1 MVLYFIAKIIMTP
14 ALSCYFRKVSFLGA
28 NRIPAKGPVVVISN
42 HAASFLDAIVMGVM
56 LKRSIHFYARGDIFK
71 KPWVRYVLGQLHM
84 IPIFSADL
92 AKNDLHRNA
101 RSFDKGAEV
110 LQNDGL
116 LLIFP
121 EGLSRLDRNIM
132 PLKKGASR
140 IILQAIES
148 NEETNVKVVP
158 IGIHYSKHAF
168 RADLQ
173 MIVGEVLDA
182 SVYRSDYKVNA
193 PKTVNTL
200 TEVMEEIF
208 RNVVLYVE
216 QNERSLLIEQQLE
229 MLRNEN
235 AGHFSF
241 DVFRQQKSLCE
252 TVSKMDSHMIKE
264 QRQLQDNYFSQLNY
278 QDLNDSCFTS
288 GTKRSVPLFVL
299 VLGFPLFAAG
309 ALLNFIPYLFGK
321 NVADKK
327 VTRADFYTSVL
338 VAVSAFS
345 YLIWLLLWLVI
356 GMILDNDLIL
366 ILFAVSPFLAWIAL
380 WWMDEFRNWK
390 FQNRFD
396 TLRSSDPELVKNLIM
411 LRKQVRDL
419 DRDHWPHLQV
429 I

>member
-1 MVLYFIAKIIMTP
+1 MTP
-14 ALSCYFRKVSFLGA
+14 ALSCYFRKSSFLGA

-110 LQNDGL
+110 LKNGGL

-121 EGLSRLDRNIM
+121 EGLSRLERNIM

-140 IILQAIES
+140 IILQAVDS
-148 NEETNVKVVP
+148 SEETNVKVVP

-173 MIVGEVLDA
+173 MVVGEVLDA
-182 SVYRSDYKVNA
+182 SRYRQDYRENP
-193 PKTVNTL
+193 PKTVNAL
-200 TEVMEEIF
+200 TEVLEDIF
-208 RNVVLYVE
+208 REVVLYVQ
-216 QNERSLLIEQQLE
+216 QNERSLIIEQQLE
-229 MLRNEN
+229 MLSNEQN
-235 AGHFSF
+235 KKFSYDIF
-241 DVFRQQKSLCE
+241 KKQKNLCD
-252 TVSKMDSHMIKE
+252 TVSMMDD
-264 QRQLQDNYFSQLNY
+264 QRIRDQKQLQDSYFSQLGY
-278 QDLNDSCFTS
+278 QELNDRCFTG
-288 GTKRSVPLFVL
+288 GTRNALPFIFLM
-299 VLGFPLFAAG
+299 LGFPLFVAG
-309 ALLNFIPYLFGK
+309 ALINIIPYLFGRYM
-321 NVADKK
+321 ADKK

-345 YLIWLLLWLVI
+345 YVIWLLIW
-356 GMILDNDLIL
+356 MIVGIKLDSDLIL
-366 ILFAVSPFLAWIAL
+366 LIFAFSPFLAWIAL
-380 WWMDEFRNWK
+380 WWMDEFKKWK

-396 TLRSSDPELVKNLIM
+396 TLSSSEPELIKKLGV
-411 LRKQVRDL
+411 LRSQVRDL
-419 DRDHWPHLQV
+419 DPDHRHQLQV
-429 I
+429 S

>member
-14 ALSCYFRKVSFLGA
+14 ALSCYFRKATFLGE

-42 HAASFLDAIVMGVM
+42 HGASFLDAIVMGVM

-110 LQNDGL
+110 LKNGGL

-121 EGLSRLDRNIM
+121 EGLSRLERNIM

-140 IILQAIES
+140 IILQAIDS
-148 NEETNVKVVP
+148 DNVTNVKVVP

-182 SVYRSDYKVNA
+182 SKYREDYRANG
-193 PKTVNTL
+193 PKTVNAL
-200 TEVMEEIF
+200 NDVLEEIF
-208 RNVVLYVE
+208 RDVVLYVE
-216 QNERSLLIEQQLE
+216 QNERSLIIEQQLE
-229 MLRNEN
+229 MLGNEN
-235 AGHFSF
+235 GKKFNAE
-241 DVFRQQKSLCE
+241 VFRKQKELCE
-252 TVSKMDSHMIKE
+252 TVSMMDDGKVSELK
-264 QRQLQDNYFSQLNY
+264 QLQDGYFSQLSY
-278 QDLNDSCFTS
+278 QELNDSCFTG
-288 GTKRSVPLFVL
+288 GTRKSVPLFIL
-299 VLGFPLFAAG
+299 LLSFPLFAVG
-309 ALLNFIPYLFGK
+309 ALLNIIPYMFGK
-321 NVADKK
+321 NTADKK

-345 YLIWLLLWLVI
+345 YLIWLVIWLSI
-356 GMILDNDLIL
+356 GMILNSDLFLMTIA
-366 ILFAVSPFLAWIAL
+366 ISPFLAWIAL
-380 WWMDEFRNWK
+380 WWMDEFRKWK

-396 TLRSSDPELVKNLIM
+396 TLRSSDPDLINRLIA
-411 LRKQVRDL
+411 LRNKVRDL
-419 DRDHWPHLQV
+419 DSDHKHHIQFV
-429 I
+429 